1 MLPEGLIEW
10 LARNWWLFALRGA
23 AAIAFGVLALV
34 WPGVTV
40 TVLVFIFGV
49 YALVDGIGSLLA
61 AWRHRGDSVHRGHHL
76 AEGLLALLIGV
87 IALVWPGITALALI
101 VLIALWALTTGIV
114 EISLAGPATQGH
126 HQRVVAGALRG
137 PLDPGRDHSS
147 RQAGSGGAGHRHR
160 DRHLRDLVR
169 GRVDRLRAAIAAPVS
184 GHGASLARQRR
195 VASVP

>member
-1 MLPEGLIEW
+1 M
-10 LARNWWLFALRGA
+10 ALRPSGA

-40 TVLVFIFGV
+40 TVLVFLFGI

-61 AWRHRGDSVHRGHHL
+61 AWRHRGDLVHRGHHL
-76 AEGLLALLIGV
+76 GEGLLALLIGV
-87 IALVWPGITALALI
+87 IALVWPDITALALI

-114 EISLAGPATQGH
+114 EISLAVRLR
-126 HQRVVAGALRG
+126 RVITNEWWLALSGILSILVGIILLVRPGAGALAIAIVIG
-137 PLDPGRDHSS
+137 IYAILFG
-147 RQAGSGGAGHRHR
+147 
-160 DRHLRDLVR
+160 V
-169 GRVDRLRAAIAAPVS
+169 VFDRLRAAIAAPVS

>member
-1 MLPEGLIEW
+1 MLPEGLIEG

-40 TVLVFIFGV
+40 TVLVFLFGV
-49 YALVDGIGSLLA
+49 YALVDGIGSLVA

-76 AEGLLALLIGV
+76 GEGLLALLIGV

-114 EISLAGPATQGH
+114 EISLAVRLR
-126 HQRVVAGALRG
+126 RVITNEWWLAVSGVLSILVGIILLVRPGAGALAIAIVIG
-137 PLDPGRDHSS
+137 IYAILFGVVLIVF
-147 RQAGSGGAGHRHR
+147 G
-160 DRHLRDLVR
+160 L
-169 GRVDRLRAAIAAPVS
+169 RLRRLSQGMALRSRGNA
-184 GHGASLARQRR
+184 G
-195 VASVP
+195 

>member
-1 MLPEGLIEW
+1 MLPEGLIEG

-40 TVLVFIFGV
+40 TVLVFLFGI

-61 AWRHRGDSVHRGHHL
+61 AWRHRGDSVHRGHHVG
-76 AEGLLALLIGV
+76 EGLLALLIGV

-114 EISLAGPATQGH
+114 EISLAVRLR
-126 HQRVVAGALRG
+126 RVITNEWWLALSGVLSILVGIILLVRPGAGALAIAIVIG
-137 PLDPGRDHSS
+137 IYAILFGTVLIVF
-147 RQAGSGGAGHRHR
+147 G
-160 DRHLRDLVR
+160 L
-169 GRVDRLRAAIAAPVS
+169 RLRRLSQGMALRSRGTA
-184 GHGASLARQRR
+184 G
-195 VASVP
+195 